1 MCSSHVIFT
10 NKKLNKLKLH
20 EQAYTNTH
28 TEAHTHTHTKNIF
41 FCNIKQHEID

>member
-10 NKKLNKLKLH
+10 KKKLNKLKLH

-28 TEAHTHTHTKNIF
+28 TEAHTHTPKILF
-41 FCNIKQHEID
+41 FCNIKEHEID